1 MLLILTSPE
10 SLALGG
16 KPNLSLVQALK
27 QIRAQK
33 IPVGIVSNHTQPDW
47 FDATFNG
54 SGIQFL
60 KTSSRQTGEI
70 ISVNTD
76 NYQLNPF
83 DALVLATKEEDV
95 QMGKNGGAILIAGGW
110 SSVQSVTSLGIC
122 VKNPAELIEVI
133 NLISGWLGEWWFSG
147 DNSFYEIKALSDLSG
162 INQTDAQK
170 EFANKLTYTVK
181 QGGPKLNAL
190 LTIAARSLL
199 MDGLGGESGLVW
211 GVYPSS
217 KSANNGNEILSD
229 FTHRLRTTVSRS
241 KFCKRDEPLFIRH
254 TQSTKRSSSRVN
266 DRADPSEQME
276 TINLNP
282 YYKDKGRLIGKHVV
296 VVDDCTTYGVSFGVA
311 AAFLKKAGAKKVTG
325 VALGKFGNQLQFYDV
340 EIKTDPFRP
349 VLARGYVIN
358 SSGSF
363 PGQSNTKAKDLLR
376 VLLG

>member
-181 QGGPKLNAL
+181 QG
-190 LTIAARSLL
+190 
-199 MDGLGGESGLVW
+199 
-211 GVYPSS
+211 
-217 KSANNGNEILSD
+217 
-229 FTHRLRTTVSRS
+229 
-241 KFCKRDEPLFIRH
+241 
-254 TQSTKRSSSRVN
+254 
-266 DRADPSEQME
+266 
-276 TINLNP
+276 
-282 YYKDKGRLIGKHVV
+282 
-296 VVDDCTTYGVSFGVA
+296 
-311 AAFLKKAGAKKVTG
+311 
-325 VALGKFGNQLQFYDV
+325 
-340 EIKTDPFRP
+340 
-349 VLARGYVIN
+349 
-358 SSGSF
+358 
-363 PGQSNTKAKDLLR
+363 
-376 VLLG
+376 